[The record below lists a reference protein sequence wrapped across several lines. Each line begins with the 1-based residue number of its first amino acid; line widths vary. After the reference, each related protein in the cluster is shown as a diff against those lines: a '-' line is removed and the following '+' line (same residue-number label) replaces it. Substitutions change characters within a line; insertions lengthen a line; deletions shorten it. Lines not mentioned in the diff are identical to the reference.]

1 MDTVYWGIG
10 IFVVWIFVCLGIA
23 RFVDVTCLRSSRG
36 VSVHGFKVV
45 EMQSHVAFEFID
57 DRKVVRFFHR
67 VFRVSKITNAFTK
80 RTGKKV
86 QRVNRILIHPEH
98 EHMIANIDRR
108 VVGENAILECKTTG
122 AWNAKEWEGDDIPPE
137 YVIQVMHYLAVT
149 GAEKAY
155 FAVLIGGNRF
165 AWKEI
170 ARDEELIAMMVERE
184 RAFWDCV
191 ETETPP
197 PLSESKAE
205 LHGDIM
211 NRLYPSANEGQSI
224 ELPPTYSDV
233 IEQLVDVKT
242 RIKELEVSQDYL
254 ENQVKEIMKE
264 AERARVGRFSISWK
278 NVTTK
283 RFDTKLFEKTNPDLY
298 SQYVKESQS
307 RRFTV
312 KEETA

>member
-1 MDTVYWGIG
+1 MKVQASIKTLEMTYEEWKAARMKGIGGSDAAAAIGVSRWKSPLQLYLEKSGEIEQPEAGEAAYWGNVLEA
-10 IFVVWIFVCLGIA
+10 VVA
-23 RFVDVTCLRSSRG
+23 D
-36 VSVHGFKVV
+36 
-45 EMQSHVAFEFID
+45 E
-57 DRKVVRFFHR
+57 
-67 VFRVSKITNAFTK
+67 FTK

>member
-1 MDTVYWGIG
+1 MKVAVGIKTLEMTYEEWKAARMKGIGGSDAAAAIGVSRWKSPLQLYLEKAGEIEQPEAGEAAYWGNVLEAI
-10 IFVVWIFVCLGIA
+10 
-23 RFVDVTCLRSSRG
+23 
-36 VSVHGFKVV
+36 
-45 EMQSHVAFEFID
+45 VADE
-57 DRKVVRFFHR
+57 
-67 VFRVSKITNAFTK
+67 FTK

-122 AWNAKEWEGDDIPPE
+122 AWNAKEWEGDDIPAE

-165 AWKEI
+165 EWKEI
-170 ARDEELIAMMVERE
+170 ERDEELIEMMIAKESE
-184 RAFWDCV
+184 FWRCV
-191 ETETPP
+191 ETQTPP
-197 PLSESKAE
+197 PISESKAE

-211 NRLYPSANEGQSI
+211 NRLYPNANAGASI
-224 ELPPTYSDV
+224 ELPPTYSDTL
-233 IEQLVDVKT
+233 EQLVDVKT
-242 RIKELEVSQDYL
+242 RIKDLEISQDYL
-254 ENQVKEIMKE
+254 ENQIKDAMKD
-264 AERARVGRFSISWK
+264 AERARVGRFTIKWA
-278 NVTTK
+278 NVASK

-298 SQYVKESQS
+298 SQYIKESQS

-312 KEETA
+312 KEETV

>member
-1 MDTVYWGIG
+1 MKMQVSARTLEMTYEEWKEARMKGIGGSDAAAAIGVSRWKSPLQLYLEKAGEIEQPEAGEAAYWGNVLEAI
-10 IFVVWIFVCLGIA
+10 
-23 RFVDVTCLRSSRG
+23 
-36 VSVHGFKVV
+36 
-45 EMQSHVAFEFID
+45 VADE
-57 DRKVVRFFHR
+57 
-67 VFRVSKITNAFTK
+67 FTK

-122 AWNAKEWEGDDIPPE
+122 AWNAKEWEGDDIPAE

-197 PLSESKAE
+197 PISESKAE

-211 NRLYPSANEGQSI
+211 NRLYPNASAGASI
-224 ELPPTYSDV
+224 ELPPTYSDTL
-233 IEQLVDVKT
+233 EQLVDVKT
-242 RIKELEVSQDYL
+242 RIKDLEISQDYL
-254 ENQVKEIMKE
+254 ENQIKDAMKD
-264 AERARVGRFSISWK
+264 AERARVGRFTVSWK
-278 NVTTK
+278 NVVSK

-298 SQYVKESQS
+298 SQYIKESQS

-312 KEETA
+312 KEETV

>member
-1 MDTVYWGIG
+1 MKVAVGIKTLEMTYEEWKAARMKGIGGSDAAAAIGVSRWKSPLQLYLEKAGEIEQPEAGEAAYWGNVLEAI
-10 IFVVWIFVCLGIA
+10 
-23 RFVDVTCLRSSRG
+23 
-36 VSVHGFKVV
+36 
-45 EMQSHVAFEFID
+45 VADE
-57 DRKVVRFFHR
+57 
-67 VFRVSKITNAFTK
+67 FTK

-122 AWNAKEWEGDDIPPE
+122 AWNAKEWEGDDIPAE

-197 PLSESKAE
+197 QISESKAE

-211 NRLYPSANEGQSI
+211 NRLYPDATAGTSI
-224 ELPPTYSDV
+224 ELPPQLADI
-233 IEQLVDVKT
+233 IEQLTDVKA
-242 RIKELEVSQDYL
+242 RIKELEISQDYL
-254 ENQVKEIMKE
+254 ENQIKDAMKD
-264 AERARVGRFSISWK
+264 AERARVGRFTVSWK
-278 NVTTK
+278 NVVSK

-298 SQYVKESQS
+298 SQYIKESQS

-312 KEETA
+312 KEETV

>member
-1 MDTVYWGIG
+1 
-10 IFVVWIFVCLGIA
+10 
-23 RFVDVTCLRSSRG
+23 
-36 VSVHGFKVV
+36 
-45 EMQSHVAFEFID
+45 
-57 DRKVVRFFHR
+57 
-67 VFRVSKITNAFTK
+67 
-80 RTGKKV
+80 
-86 QRVNRILIHPEH
+86 
-98 EHMIANIDRR
+98 
-108 VVGENAILECKTTG
+108 
-122 AWNAKEWEGDDIPPE
+122 
-137 YVIQVMHYLAVT
+137 MHYLAVT

-254 ENQVKEIMKE
+254 ENQIKDAMKD
-264 AERARVGRFSISWK
+264 AERARVGRFSVSWK
-278 NVTTK
+278 NVTTR
-283 RFDTKLFEKTNPDLY
+283 RFDNKLFEKTNPELY
-298 SQYVKESQS
+298 TQYTKESQS

-312 KEETA
+312 KEETL

>member
-1 MDTVYWGIG
+1 MKVAVGIKTLEMTYEEWKEARMKGIGGSDAAAAIGVSRWKSPLQLYLEKAGEIEQPEVGEAAYWGNVLEA
-10 IFVVWIFVCLGIA
+10 VVA
-23 RFVDVTCLRSSRG
+23 D
-36 VSVHGFKVV
+36 
-45 EMQSHVAFEFID
+45 EF
-57 DRKVVRFFHR
+57 
-67 VFRVSKITNAFTK
+67 AK

-98 EHMIANIDRR
+98 QHMIANIDRR

-122 AWNAKEWEGDDIPPE
+122 AWNAKDWEGDDIPPE

-165 AWKEI
+165 EWKEI

-211 NRLYPSANEGQSI
+211 NRLYPNANAGQSV
-224 ELPPTYSDV
+224 ELPPQYSDI
-233 IEQLVDVKT
+233 IEQLTDVKA

-254 ENQVKEIMKE
+254 ENQIKDAMKD
-264 AERARVGRFSISWK
+264 AERASVGRFTIKWA
-278 NVTTK
+278 NVASK

-298 SQYVKESQS
+298 SQYIKESQS

-312 KEETA
+312 KEETV

>member
-1 MDTVYWGIG
+1 MKVAVGIKTLEMTYEEWKAARMKGIGGSDAAAAIGVSRWKSPLQLYLEKAGEIEQPEAGEAAYWGNVLEAI
-10 IFVVWIFVCLGIA
+10 
-23 RFVDVTCLRSSRG
+23 
-36 VSVHGFKVV
+36 
-45 EMQSHVAFEFID
+45 VADE
-57 DRKVVRFFHR
+57 
-67 VFRVSKITNAFTK
+67 FTK

-122 AWNAKEWEGDDIPPE
+122 AWNAKEWEGDDIPAE

-197 PLSESKAE
+197 PISESKAE

-211 NRLYPSANEGQSI
+211 NRLYPNASAGASI
-224 ELPPTYSDV
+224 ELPPTYSDTL
-233 IEQLVDVKT
+233 EQLVDVKT
-242 RIKELEVSQDYL
+242 RIKDLEISQDYL
-254 ENQVKEIMKE
+254 ENQIKGAMKD
-264 AERARVGRFSISWK
+264 AERARVGRFTVSWK
-278 NVTTK
+278 NVVSK

-298 SQYVKESQS
+298 SQYIKESQS

-312 KEETA
+312 KEETV